1 MADGVVDN
9 AFEWGGSLLRVA
21 GAPVT
26 KKNGAS
32 KRRKK
37 NQKIIDI
44 YWEMWCHISRS
55 SIGRVG
61 YENGKKGKTFG
72 RSDRA

>member
-32 KRRKK
+32 KEERK
-37 NQKIIDI
+37 I
-44 YWEMWCHISRS
+44 
-55 SIGRVG
+55 
-61 YENGKKGKTFG
+61 KK
-72 RSDRA
+72 